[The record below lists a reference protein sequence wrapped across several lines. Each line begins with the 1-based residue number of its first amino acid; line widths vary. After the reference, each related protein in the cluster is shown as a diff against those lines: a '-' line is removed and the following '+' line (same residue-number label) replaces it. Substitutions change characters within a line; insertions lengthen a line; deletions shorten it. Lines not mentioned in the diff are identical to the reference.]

1 MLRNMAHILTFRY
14 FTFFASTKRMT
25 EDNKMPSFLTNKI
38 YRKMKKEEKMTI
50 AERMAIK
57 EREQMERQA
66 KESRKMKR
74 EARKNKVFHIA
85 ECSDGC
91 HIIKIHGLNSSE
103 ASLLI
108 QKMTRQ
114 MGLSAKKDKDD
125 SNAA

>member
-1 MLRNMAHILTFRY
+1 
-14 FTFFASTKRMT
+14 MT

-74 EARKNKVFHIA
+74 EAKMITTIRTKSECLAKKYGEFLRKNKVFHIA

-114 MGLSAKKDKDD
+114 MGLSAKKDMDD
-125 SNAA
+125 SKAA